1 MKNAIFR
8 IFLSLGIL
16 IPSCEGAVIIH
27 TYNAGR
33 DKAAQA
39 IKDAYA
45 KVDVIHVINLQAT
58 NLAALAGQELSVL
71 EAQAIG
77 RRDAEL
83 FRIISGTN
91 SIAQSVFT
99 NIVAAQWREL
109 LGM

>member
-27 TYNAGR
+27 AYNPGR

-45 KVDVIHVINLQAT
+45 KVDVVHVIDLQAT
-58 NLAALAGQELSVL
+58 NLAALAAQEISVL
-71 EAQAIG
+71 EGQAIG
-77 RRDAEL
+77 RRDVEL
-83 FRIISGTN
+83 FRIISDTN

-99 NIVAAQWREL
+99 NIASA
-109 LGM
+109 